1 MARQN
6 PKITE
11 YVTEKVEEEDTIF
24 SSLDMGYEEEDD
36 IPYEYERIRLTELDD
51 QETYTGRPV
60 ITEVQSFTID
70 DDGEE
75 VTKYRCKLFLIDDE
89 EEEMLE
95 ININLKAN
103 GDVQTNIRKGAVLYD
118 FITSIKELESPGFA
132 SLFNRINKVDLKE
145 FRDFL
150 NDCSEATIKC
160 LERQGGSFTYNS
172 FIFTNIKG

>member
-75 VTKYRCKLFLIDDE
+75 VTKYRCKLFLIDDD

>member
-11 YVTEKVEEEDTIF
+11 TVTETIKEEDTIF

-60 ITEVQSFTID
+60 MTEVQSFTID

-95 ININLKAN
+95 ININLKTGN
-103 GDVQTNIRKGAVLYD
+103 DTQTNIRKGAVLYD

-145 FRDFL
+145 FRDFI

>member
-60 ITEVQSFTID
+60 MTEVQSFTID

-103 GDVQTNIRKGAVLYD
+103 NDVQTNIRKGAVLYD

-172 FIFTNIKG
+172 FIFTKIKG